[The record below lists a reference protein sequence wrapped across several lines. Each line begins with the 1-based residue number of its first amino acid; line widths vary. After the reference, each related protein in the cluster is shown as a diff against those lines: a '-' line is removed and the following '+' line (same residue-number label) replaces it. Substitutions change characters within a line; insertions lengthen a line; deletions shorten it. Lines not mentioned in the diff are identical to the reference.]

1 MNDKLKNNPLVIDI
15 LAYLK
20 ENFEIEAESAEEL
33 VESFIESV
41 AEHIKEA
48 DTFLESAS
56 WTDLSRVG
64 HTLKGS
70 GANVGANALA
80 EVGKMLEFAAK
91 AEDAAACVVSIDKL
105 KELHAELK

>member
-20 ENFEIEAESAEEL
+20 ENFEIEGESAEEL
-33 VESFIESV
+33 VESFIGSV
-41 AEHIKEA
+41 GEHISEA
-48 DTFLESAS
+48 EAFLGSAS

-70 GANVGANALA
+70 GANVGANALS
-80 EVGKMLEFAAK
+80 EVGKALEFAAK
-91 AEDAAACVVSIDKL
+91 AEDAAASVASITKL
-105 KELHAELK
+105 KDLYAELL